1 MLVTPSTIGT
11 ICGAPSTGYIVKLY
25 LVAADDIVI
34 GEPAIVSSA
43 VAVELAEGATIYE
56 VPLLP
61 KTATLTEGSAL
72 SAAGYSYAVGIST
85 FCHAVTNAA
94 VVSWAQEQG
103 LKRWVAIC
111 QTATGGVFLAGDSQ
125 HGLRLS
131 VARSATE
138 RHLIN
143 ITLSATVPHRL
154 WRLTSADPSVLFPT
168 GILEVVGSNC
178 GAPSSGYL
186 TDLYLLALEDI
197 LYTQEPPTGSETASI
212 WPINTAT
219 VFRLPLRV
227 KTATYSENSQEA
239 EGGLSYAVNL
249 STFYHAINNAEVTDW
264 AQEQGQ
270 KRFVA
275 LFRTTT
281 GDFFLAGDHGHGLRL
296 SVARNTTERHLI
308 SITLSGTI
316 PHRLWRL
323 ESVDPTVLF
332 DIVDFS
338 PADFSSTDF
347 SQ

>member
-1 MLVTPSTIGT
+1 
-11 ICGAPSTGYIVKLY
+11 
-25 LVAADDIVI
+25 
-34 GEPAIVSSA
+34 
-43 VAVELAEGATIYE
+43 
-56 VPLLP
+56 
-61 KTATLTEGSAL
+61 
-72 SAAGYSYAVGIST
+72 
-85 FCHAVTNAA
+85 
-94 VVSWAQEQG
+94 
-103 LKRWVAIC
+103 
-111 QTATGGVFLAGDSQ
+111 
-125 HGLRLS
+125 
-131 VARSATE
+131 
-138 RHLIN
+138 
-143 ITLSATVPHRL
+143 
-154 WRLTSADPSVLFPT
+154 
-168 GILEVVGSNC
+168 VVGSNC

-186 TDLYLLALEDI
+186 TDLYVLALEDI
-197 LYTQEPPTGSETASI
+197 LYTQEPPTDSETASI
-212 WPINTAT
+212 WPTNTAT

-249 STFYHAINNAEVTDW
+249 STFYHAVNNAQITDW

-281 GDFFLAGDHGHGLRL
+281 GDFFLAGDQEHGLKL
-296 SVARNTTERHLI
+296 NVARSATEKHLI
-308 SITLSGTI
+308 SLSLTGSV